1 MFDWYLP
8 TEVIQ
13 DYTDI
18 FVKWKRRGFTVVEQR
33 LSSQS
38 GRLWLLPT
46 LSVCVCVCLSVC
58 PAFTA
63 YISITMGWNLI
74 KLGGIVGT

>member
-1 MFDWYLP
+1 MHTSDTIRIDLH
-8 TEVIQ
+8 
-13 DYTDI
+13 
-18 FVKWKRRGFTVVEQR
+18 

-46 LSVCVCVCLSVC
+46 LSVCVSVCLSVC

-63 YISITMGWNLI
+63 YISITMGWILI
-74 KLGGIVGT
+74 KLGGNAGT

>member
-1 MFDWYLP
+1 MK
-8 TEVIQ
+8 I
-13 DYTDI
+13 
-18 FVKWKRRGFTVVEQR
+18 

-46 LSVCVCVCLSVC
+46 LSVCVSVCVSVCLSVC

-63 YISITMGWNLI
+63 YISLTMSWILI
-74 KLGGIVGT
+74 KLDGNVGTLIRLIVLKFEHSAAKGNTTHKG

>member
-1 MFDWYLP
+1 MLCS
-8 TEVIQ
+8 ES
-13 DYTDI
+13 
-18 FVKWKRRGFTVVEQR
+18 

-46 LSVCVCVCLSVC
+46 LSVCVCVCLSLC

-63 YISITMGWNLI
+63 YISLTVGRIFI
-74 KLGGIVGT
+74 KLGENVGTLVRLIVLKFHCATPLRVCATLRA